1 MSDRGTT
8 DIGHFLRGIVGVRK
22 DGALVAIVDNEVLKS
37 PWKVGHEIVVL
48 PEHVLE
54 TSDPNYM
61 TFARKLAFGVR
72 IV

>member
-1 MSDRGTT
+1 M
-8 DIGHFLRGIVGVRK
+8 RGIVGVRK